1 MVGVLI
7 PLIVVIVC
15 VGVIYWRCVQRKRLA
30 GGQQHVAVGHV
41 TAPPQQVTIHHPPPP
56 PQPGYGPPPQPG
68 YAPPPQAGYAPPPQP
83 GYGPPP
89 QPGYAPPP
97 YSQVA
102 GAPYPQQ
109 GKLIKTVYPGLEI
122 VTDWSPVQPKIP
134 YWRPVFE
141 SRMPVGDLR
150 YRISFLLN
158 AYDRLR
164 MRVGRRR
171 KSESHTAVKPNT
183 LPRYCKMFH

>member
-30 GGQQHVAVGHV
+30 RGQQHVTVGHV

-68 YAPPPQAGYAPPPQP
+68 YAPPPQGGYAPPPQP

-102 GAPYPQQ
+102 GAPYLQQ
-109 GKLIKTVYPGLEI
+109 GKLIKTVYPELEI
-122 VTDWSPVQPKIP
+122 VTD
-134 YWRPVFE
+134 
-141 SRMPVGDLR
+141 
-150 YRISFLLN
+150 
-158 AYDRLR
+158 
-164 MRVGRRR
+164 
-171 KSESHTAVKPNT
+171 
-183 LPRYCKMFH
+183 